1 VLLCPLVA
9 ALALHAAGGCTPA
22 DDKVVA
28 EAERRAADSDAKAR
42 QAESVAV
49 RSGNPGAQARA
60 NQARADADAA
70 QDEVAR
76 LRCKPS
82 AAHGKGRLPP
92 LGY

>member
-1 VLLCPLVA
+1 VLLFPLLA
-9 ALALHAAGGCTPA
+9 ALALHAAAGCTPA
-22 DDKVVA
+22 DAKVIA

-76 LRCKPS
+76 LQCKPVARS
-82 AAHGKGRLPP
+82 KAKLPP
-92 LGY
+92 FGY